1 MNCHSIGKLVAPN
14 IDKLL
19 CYFDKGHMN
28 PSAPSPA
35 IIEAMA
41 PLFAALSSLAP
52 LKENE
57 EVKSIWLRIPRGEI
71 NDFDSYDELV
81 DQEIV
86 SNYEEYENY
95 WLTEYPEK
103 IKWYKLVIVESS
115 NKKGKICFRAVCV
128 NHQMIISASLEHG
141 LGNENWKDEAVIIL
155 CKMLTV
161 AARNSMELLK
171 DGVYNKIVNNSL
183 PYQFRCGVV
192 KRSAVWSADP
202 SMKECIFEGMTK
214 AFFERFKELLRF
226 GENDEKKIVP
236 LKTMTGND
244 FLKAC
249 SIGYKA
255 CGYTGT
261 ELSLTEQYILH
272 ADGRDEGLTGKGDRM
287 HRENGGIDLNSSV
300 AWDQW
305 YHHRTYMGGHPWEV
319 CRGGNS
325 THVDLYV
332 CDSRLES
339 DWDLKLGKITVAE
352 AEERRKNGGYY
363 FCVAGNAWT
372 RAVEA
377 VKFYVSIH
385 DAGFPVLFRDA
396 DNILSRFLG
405 DDLIGIVPH
414 ETIPTYCESM
424 FPNHYGKILDFMHVY
439 DDDIW
444 IRDIEWLPEKEAE
457 LE

>member
-28 PSAPSPA
+28 LSAPSPA

-41 PLFAALSSLAP
+41 PLFASLSSLAP

-115 NKKGKICFRAVCV
+115 NKKGEICFRAVCV

-141 LGNENWKDEAVIIL
+141 LGNENWKDEAVIKL
-155 CKMLTV
+155 CKMLTM

-352 AEERRKNGGYY
+352 AEEIKAKLEE
-363 FCVAGNAWT
+363 AGAT
-372 RAVEA
+372 VE
-377 VKFYVSIH
+377 VK
-385 DAGFPVLFRDA
+385 
-396 DNILSRFLG
+396 
-405 DDLIGIVPH
+405 
-414 ETIPTYCESM
+414 
-424 FPNHYGKILDFMHVY
+424 
-439 DDDIW
+439 
-444 IRDIEWLPEKEAE
+444 
-457 LE
+457 